1 MSAGDTIEIGGRKV
15 GGGAPAFI
23 IAEVAQ
29 THDGSLGL
37 AHAFIDAAADAGADA
52 IKFQTHVADAE
63 STMDE
68 AFRVKF
74 SRQDATRYDYWR
86 RMEFTAEQWAGLA
99 GHARER
105 GIVFLSSVF
114 SVRALDMLDRIGV
127 PAWKLGSGEIA
138 TPDLLAAV
146 VASGKPLLVSTGMS
160 SYAEIAETVG
170 RVRTAGLGL
179 ALFQCTSR
187 YPNPL
192 ERVGLNVIDE
202 LRSRFGGPVGL
213 SDHSGSSYP
222 SILALARGADLI
234 EVHITFHRGMFGP
247 DVPSSLDLAEFRSVV
262 EARNAFA
269 RMDASPVDKDAEA
282 AELGGMRRLF
292 GKSVGIVGD
301 LSAGTVLSAEMLTL
315 KKPGDGIA
323 PERMAALVGRK
334 LARDVAANR
343 LLRETDLEPHG

>member
-1 MSAGDTIEIGGRKV
+1 MSSAEAIEISGRTV

-37 AHAFIDAAADAGADA
+37 AHAFIDAAAEAGADA
-52 IKFQTHVADAE
+52 IKFQTHLADAE
-63 STMDE
+63 STLDE

-74 SRQDATRYDYWR
+74 SLQDDTRYDYWR

-99 GHARER
+99 THARER
-105 GIVFLSSVF
+105 GVLFLSSVF
-114 SVRALDMLDRIGV
+114 SVRALEMLDRIGV

-138 TPDLLAAV
+138 TPDLLAAAV
-146 VASGKPLLVSTGMS
+146 KSGKPLLVSTGMS
-160 SYAEIAETVG
+160 SYAEIGETVG
-170 RVRTAGLGL
+170 LVRKAGLGL

-192 ERVGLNVIDE
+192 ERVGLNVMDE

-213 SDHSGSSYP
+213 SDHSGSPYP
-222 SILALARGADLI
+222 SMLALARGADLI

-247 DVPSSLDLAEFRSVV
+247 DVPSSLDLQEFRAVV
-262 EARNAFA
+262 EARDAFA
-269 RMDASPVDKDAEA
+269 KIDRNPVDKDSEA
-282 AELGGMRRLF
+282 AELDGMRRLF
-292 GKSVGIVGD
+292 GKSVALVED
-301 LSAGTVLSAEMLTL
+301 LPAGTVLTAQMLTL
-315 KKPGDGIA
+315 KKPGNGIGA
-323 PERMAALVGRK
+323 ERMAALVGRM
-334 LARDVAANR
+334 LAKNVAANR